1 MFYASLTLTSSI
13 PNSFSSED
21 LERLLEN
28 APSEE
33 TMPTK
38 VEDMDPEQIQEF
50 AAKLV
55 DDSLQ
60 FCDGPLLHKV
70 MALTIISRL
79 IEWHTNIGVTQF
91 EHNATGSGVSWL
103 RDAGKLQAAL
113 GQLREVGVGESDFT
127 VPQD

>member
-1 MFYASLTLTSSI
+1 MFYESLTLTSSI

-28 APSEE
+28 APTEE

-38 VEDMDPEQIQEF
+38 VEDMDPDEISDF

-60 FCDGPLLHKV
+60 YCNGPLLHKV

-79 IEWHTNIGVTQF
+79 IEWHTNIGVAQF
-91 EHNATGSGVSWL
+91 EHDSPESGVSWL

-113 GQLREVGVGESDFT
+113 SQLREVGVGDSDFT
-127 VPQD
+127 VPHD

>member
-1 MFYASLTLTSSI
+1 MFFVSLTLTSSI

-28 APSEE
+28 APTEE

-38 VEDMDPEQIQEF
+38 VEDMDPEQIAEF
-50 AAKLV
+50 ATKLV

-70 MALTIISRL
+70 MALTIINRL
-79 IEWHTNIGVTQF
+79 IEWHTTIGVTEF
-91 EHNATGSGVSWL
+91 ENDSPENGVSWL

-113 GQLREVGVGESDFT
+113 SQLREVGVGDSEFT
-127 VPQD
+127 VPEN